1 MQGKG
6 KLSYT
11 VDLYHLNIF
20 FTRFSLNQ
28 LNTFDLILYALVLTY
43 HLLNLPFFFFKGE
56 DLLIERVAH
65 AGMIN
70 PEDRWKTLQFNG
82 PVAHFEVQIRVKCDE
97 NYYSAL
103 CNKFCG
109 PRDDFVGHYTCDQN
123 GNKACME
130 GWMGEECKQGSIVCC
145 FLDYL

>member
-1 MQGKG
+1 MITC
-6 KLSYT
+6 SYAIRIT
-11 VDLYHLNIF
+11 SVGFTAF
-20 FTRFSLNQ
+20 FYE
-28 LNTFDLILYALVLTY
+28 I
-43 HLLNLPFFFFKGE
+43 GE

-82 PVAHFEVQIRVKCDE
+82 PVANFEVQIRVKCDE

-130 GWMGEECKQGSIVCC
+130 GWMGEECKQGTMFTSFSTI
-145 FLDYL
+145 

>member
-1 MQGKG
+1 MLLIWIYMLLCAI
-6 KLSYT
+6 KLLTSWI
-11 VDLYHLNIF
+11 YHF
-20 FTRFSLNQ
+20 Q
-28 LNTFDLILYALVLTY
+28 
-43 HLLNLPFFFFKGE
+43 KGE

-130 GWMGEECKQGSIVCC
+130 GWMGEECKQGSI
-145 FLDYL
+145 LLA

>member
-1 MQGKG
+1 
-6 KLSYT
+6 
-11 VDLYHLNIF
+11 
-20 FTRFSLNQ
+20 
-28 LNTFDLILYALVLTY
+28 
-43 HLLNLPFFFFKGE
+43 
-56 DLLIERVAH
+56 
-65 AGMIN
+65 MIN

-82 PVAHFEVQIRVKCDE
+82 PVANFEVQIRVKCDE

-130 GWMGEECKQGSIVCC
+130 GWMGEECKQGTMFTSFSIIPTTKQNCC
-145 FLDYL
+145 RDFCSLNAAPVNFN

>member
-1 MQGKG
+1 
-6 KLSYT
+6 
-11 VDLYHLNIF
+11 
-20 FTRFSLNQ
+20 
-28 LNTFDLILYALVLTY
+28 
-43 HLLNLPFFFFKGE
+43 
-56 DLLIERVAH
+56 
-65 AGMIN
+65 MIN

-130 GWMGEECKQGSIVCC
+130 GWMGEECKQGSI
-145 FLDYL
+145 FLLHFRLVLLLI

>member
-1 MQGKG
+1 M
-6 KLSYT
+6 
-11 VDLYHLNIF
+11 
-20 FTRFSLNQ
+20 
-28 LNTFDLILYALVLTY
+28 
-43 HLLNLPFFFFKGE
+43 
-56 DLLIERVAH
+56 AH

-70 PEDRWKTLQFNG
+70 PEDRWKTLQING

-130 GWMGEECKQGSIVCC
+130 GWMGEECKQGNTLCLGLALV
-145 FLDYL
+145 YVE

>member
-1 MQGKG
+1 
-6 KLSYT
+6 
-11 VDLYHLNIF
+11 
-20 FTRFSLNQ
+20 
-28 LNTFDLILYALVLTY
+28 
-43 HLLNLPFFFFKGE
+43 
-56 DLLIERVAH
+56 
-65 AGMIN
+65 MIN

-82 PVAHFEVQIRVKCDE
+82 PVANFEVQIRVKCDE

-130 GWMGEECKQGSIVCC
+130 GWMGEECKQGICLLHFQLYQQPNKTAVGISVVSMLQPVN
-145 FLDYL
+145 FN

>member
-1 MQGKG
+1 M
-6 KLSYT
+6 
-11 VDLYHLNIF
+11 
-20 FTRFSLNQ
+20 
-28 LNTFDLILYALVLTY
+28 
-43 HLLNLPFFFFKGE
+43 
-56 DLLIERVAH
+56 AH

-70 PEDRWKTLQFNG
+70 PEDRWKTLQING

-130 GWMGEECKQGSIVCC
+130 GWMGEECKQGSLFPLSWISPGGCRISVNCTRC
-145 FLDYL
+145 FCGVNAVAY

>member
-1 MQGKG
+1 
-6 KLSYT
+6 
-11 VDLYHLNIF
+11 
-20 FTRFSLNQ
+20 
-28 LNTFDLILYALVLTY
+28 
-43 HLLNLPFFFFKGE
+43 
-56 DLLIERVAH
+56 
-65 AGMIN
+65 MIN
-70 PEDRWKTLQFNG
+70 PEDRWKTLQING

-130 GWMGEECKQGSIVCC
+130 GWMGEECKQGNTLWLGLALV
-145 FLDYL
+145 YVE

>member
-1 MQGKG
+1 
-6 KLSYT
+6 
-11 VDLYHLNIF
+11 
-20 FTRFSLNQ
+20 
-28 LNTFDLILYALVLTY
+28 
-43 HLLNLPFFFFKGE
+43 
-56 DLLIERVAH
+56 
-65 AGMIN
+65 MIN

-130 GWMGEECKQGSIVCC
+130 GWMGEECKQGSTVCFILISSSVYMLSINC
-145 FLDYL
+145 RRDFCSVSAVAY